1 MAQVLGWVWR
11 SVRAAAADDDGRGG
25 GGAMAGWAEVGGGEG
40 GGGGVVYVCN
50 LDLMFPRGCPEFGLR
65 SLVVLD
71 Q

>member
-1 MAQVLGWVWR
+1 MV
-11 SVRAAAADDDGRGG
+11 
-25 GGAMAGWAEVGGGEG
+25 GWAEVGGRG
-40 GGGGVVYVCN
+40 GGGGLVVQVCN

>member
-1 MAQVLGWVWR
+1 MMTGGGVGEPWSSGPR
-11 SVRAAAADDDGRGG
+11 SEEGRGG
-25 GGAMAGWAEVGGGEG
+25 GGLFVH
-40 GGGGVVYVCN
+40 VCN